1 MGVGYTRVTNVS
13 TTGVNKTTIVSLRLE
28 HNPHNKGSVKLD
40 TKDKTIYFLVL
51 LVMFQFLLN
60 TMFVTWYY
68 EEVSVIEGKAE
79 FAKELAMDSYNSN
92 IYAQNYNVELERDI
106 WDMQDYLN
114 RTSGYVPYKPLYYG
128 EIKE

>member
-1 MGVGYTRVTNVS
+1 M
-13 TTGVNKTTIVSLRLE
+13 
-28 HNPHNKGSVKLD
+28 KLD